1 MTFIRIAA
9 PDLAIDLGTT
19 NTLVYRKNKG
29 IIINEPSCV
38 AMDINNGQIVAI
50 GNTAEEL
57 IGKTP
62 ANIVIFR
69 ALDDGVISDYEI
81 TRTMVKYFLDKSLS
95 GLSILAPRVVAC
107 VPTGITDVERRA
119 VEDAVIQ
126 AGARDVLLIEESL
139 ASIAGLREDA
149 FESKGNMVINI
160 GGGITEIAVS
170 SMGRIVTSKS
180 IKVGG
185 DYINKEIIEFIK
197 EKNNVL
203 IGEKTAE
210 EIKIN
215 IGTLDTE
222 KENQEYTVMGRDMTT
237 GLPINVIVHSED
249 ISVIIQKAILQVIDG
264 LRYVLERT
272 PPELVNDV
280 IERGLLLTGGT
291 SKIDNISEFIIDYV
305 SVPIEID
312 SNPFTST
319 VIGAGSFITKFT
331 EIKKTRIKKYS

>member
-1 MTFIRIAA
+1 MTFLRIAA
-9 PDLAIDLGTT
+9 PDLAIDLGTS

-38 AMDINNGQIVAI
+38 AIDINNGQIVAI
-50 GNTAEEL
+50 GSNAEEL

-95 GLSILAPRVVAC
+95 GLFILAPKVVAC
-107 VPTGITDVERRA
+107 VPTGITDVEKRA

-126 AGARDVLLIEESL
+126 AGARDVLLIEEPL

-149 FESKGNMVINI
+149 FESKGNMVVNI

-180 IKVGG
+180 IKIGG

-197 EKNNVL
+197 AKNNVL

-210 EIKIN
+210 EIKISL
-215 IGTLDTE
+215 GTLDLE
-222 KENQEYTVMGRDMTT
+222 KENQEHTIMGRDMTT
-237 GLPINVIVHSED
+237 GLPVNVVVNSED
-249 ISVIIQKAILQVIDG
+249 ISVIIQKAMLQVVDG

-272 PPELVNDV
+272 PPELVND
-280 IERGLLLTGGT
+280 IMERGVVLTGGT
-291 SKIDNISEFIIDYV
+291 SKIENLSEFIIDYI
-305 SVPIEID
+305 SLPIEKD

-319 VIGAGSFITKFT
+319 AIGAGSFISKFSD
-331 EIKKTRIKKYS
+331 IKRTRIKKYS